1 MDNLDKINLIVNRL
15 PAPTWNRLRM
25 NESALEAFAPQDKC
39 EPKVALQGGVCLNKK
54 QLPRIPGKNCCG
66 CVQADA
72 CPVHGIDFAAM
83 PTGMGE
89 EMVRLG
95 EGQRIHLVADAG
107 KSIAAVTLRYDDGKK
122 CYNTLEIEAKPN
134 SDLTVYMTY
143 ISTASAKGTA
153 VVQTKIAAAKN
164 AKVKLVQVQLLGH
177 EFLHLNDVG
186 CNLAEDAHFEVLQL
200 QLGSA
205 KIYNG
210 VRAEL
215 LGDGSC
221 FDAAIAYYGRQAQR
235 LDMNFIAN
243 HYGKNTTCNM
253 TADGVLQEGAF
264 KIYRG
269 TIDFKN
275 GSAGAI
281 GDEKETVLL
290 LSDDVVNQ
298 SIPLILCSEE
308 DVQGNHGA
316 SIGKLDEELL
326 FYLMSRGFSES
337 DAVAMMAKAKIESIC
352 RRIDDEETVQ
362 LVERY
367 LEGVIADA
375 E

>member
-1 MDNLDKINLIVNRL
+1 MENIEMIVNQL

-25 NESALEAFAPQDKC
+25 NESHVQLAVPTDEC
-39 EPKVALQGGVCLNKK
+39 EPRVVLQGSVCLNKNHI
-54 QLPRIPGKNCCG
+54 PRIPGKNCCG
-66 CVQADA
+66 CAQADA
-72 CPVHGIDFAAM
+72 CPVHGLDFDAI

-89 EMVRLG
+89 DLEQLG
-95 EGQRIHLVADAG
+95 EGKKLHLVADAG
-107 KSIAAVTLRYDDGKK
+107 KSTAAVTLRYAEGQN
-122 CYNTLEIEAKPN
+122 CYNRLEIEAKPG

-143 ISTASAKGTA
+143 ISTATASGTA
-153 VVQTKIAAAKN
+153 NVQTKIATAAG

-177 EFLHLNDVG
+177 GFTHLNDVG
-186 CNLAEDAHFEVLQL
+186 CQLDGDARFEVLQI
-200 QLGSA
+200 QLGAS

-210 VRAEL
+210 VRTEL
-215 LGDGSC
+215 EGDGAS
-221 FDAAIAYYGRQAQR
+221 FDAAIGYYGRNKQH

-243 HYGKNTTCNM
+243 HYGKKTDCNM
-253 TADGVLQEGAF
+253 TADGVLQGGAF

-275 GSAGAI
+275 GSAGAT
-281 GDEKETVLL
+281 GDEKETVLM

-316 SIGKLDEELL
+316 SIGKLDEDLL
-326 FYLMSRGFSES
+326 FYLMSRGFAEHEAI
-337 DAVAMMAKAKIESIC
+337 DMMAKAKIESLC
-352 RRIDDEETVQ
+352 RRIEDEETVQ

-367 LEGVIADA
+367 LEGVIADG

>member
-1 MDNLDKINLIVNRL
+1 MENINLIVNKL

-25 NESALEAFAPQDKC
+25 NESMLELAATQDKC
-39 EPKVALQGGVCLNKK
+39 EPKVALQGSVCFNKK
-54 QLPRIPGKNCCG
+54 QLPRVPGKNCCG

-72 CPVHGIDFAAM
+72 CPVHGIDFAAL

-89 EMVRLG
+89 EMARLG
-95 EGQRIHLVADAG
+95 EGQRVHLVADAG
-107 KSIAAVTLRYDDGKK
+107 RSTAAVTLRYDDGKK

-253 TADGVLQEGAF
+253 IADGVLQEGAF